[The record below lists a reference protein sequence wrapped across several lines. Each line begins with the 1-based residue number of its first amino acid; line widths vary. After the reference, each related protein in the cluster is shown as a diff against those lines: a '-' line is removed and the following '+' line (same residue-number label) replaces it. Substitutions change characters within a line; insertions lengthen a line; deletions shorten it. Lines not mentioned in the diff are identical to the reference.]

1 MVDLSGIRRPLVEVR
16 NLSHAFNLVEAV
28 RDISFYVPGK
38 SIFGL
43 VGSDGAGK
51 STVLR
56 LIAGM
61 MKPSKGEIMIDGLS
75 SVSGRQKIKHII
87 GYMPQRFG
95 LYQDLT
101 VEENMNFFMDVFGIP
116 RSDRKHRME
125 KYLGFSN
132 LLPFTDRLAGD
143 LSGGMK
149 QKLGLA
155 CVLVHE
161 PRLLILD
168 EPTNGVDPV
177 SRREFWDI
185 LDSMKQEGMTLIVS
199 TAYLDEG
206 EKCDRLALM
215 HSGIV
220 LEENSPDAMR
230 GTHPTL
236 EAAIIARITDVDK
249 ELVNDAFSSES
260 ISVSQLEKNSADL
273 SRSIKLHS
281 PSKKVKSSVFWVQT
295 VQENPPPYACCAAL
309 LPLHPAMAWLP
320 AMI

>member
-1 MVDLSGIRRPLVEVR
+1 MVDLSLSRRPVVDVQNVSL
-16 NLSHAFNLVEAV
+16 HFQQVEAV
-28 RDISFYVPGK
+28 RNVSFNVPRQ

-51 STVLR
+51 SSVLR

-61 MKPSKGEIMIDGLS
+61 INPNQGVIYIDGLNAAS
-75 SVSGRQKIKHII
+75 SRRKIKHFI

-101 VEENMNFFMDVFGIP
+101 VEENMDFFMDVFGVP
-116 RSDRKHRME
+116 RAERKKRKE

-132 LLPFTDRLAGD
+132 LLPFTDRLAGN

-161 PRLLILD
+161 PGLLILD

-177 SRREFWDI
+177 SRHEFWDI
-185 LDSMKQEGMTLIVS
+185 LDAMKQAGMTLLIS

-206 EKCDRLALM
+206 EKCDQLALM
-215 HSGIV
+215 HAGVI
-220 LEENSPDAMR
+220 LEQNSPAVIR
-230 GTHPTL
+230 GNASSL
-236 EAAIIARITDVDK
+236 VAAIVARIKDVDQ
-249 ELVNDAFSSES
+249 ELAHDTFS
-260 ISVSQLEKNSADL
+260 L
-273 SRSIKLHS
+273 
-281 PSKKVKSSVFWVQT
+281 
-295 VQENPPPYACCAAL
+295 
-309 LPLHPAMAWLP
+309 
-320 AMI
+320 